1 MFEANDAAGNKIFV
15 RGETIDQLRTR
26 GPFSCIFCNGEMR
39 LKQGRRRPFFAHVSK
54 CKGESALHKAWKE
67 KIRHSLEQRGLEVV
81 LEAKGEA
88 RRYDLFVAGAS
99 LAVEIQCSKMD
110 SAEWLRR
117 RAFDQAAGVTTRW
130 IGFKEGRGDILR
142 LDGWMKTAFF
152 HDGFIDL
159 VDEERLYRFTRP
171 VPFSSRAAVC
181 KRHALSL
188 DDFLGYRTS
197 QQGVPRR
204 WPEIVARYRLRP
216 FYSSLPMNVL
226 RTPLYKKGVA
236 PSLLPSICFL
246 PLPSLVLLPFH
257 PFELQIALFLHLQNR
272 PFEKE
277 VIASFLTRLL
287 KSVKKETDSSSISR
301 ISSEWAELASFVGTS
316 AFRRPHPTIEE
327 ARRSDWIMAGLLQG
341 NVERE

>member
-1 MFEANDAAGNKIFV
+1 M
-15 RGETIDQLRTR
+15 RGETIDQLRQR
-26 GPFSCIFCNGEMR
+26 GPFSCIFCKGEMR

-54 CKGESALHKAWKE
+54 CGGESALHKAWKDR
-67 KIRHSLEQRGLEVV
+67 IRITLEQRGLEVV
-81 LEAKGEA
+81 PEAKGEA
-88 RRYDLFVAGAS
+88 RRYDLLITDAS

-117 RAFDQAAGVTTRW
+117 RALDQAAGVTTRW
-130 IGFKEGRGDILR
+130 IGFKEGRGDIVR

-159 VDEERLYRFTRP
+159 VDEERLYRFTGSI
-171 VPFSSRAAVC
+171 PFSSRAAIC
-181 KRHALSL
+181 QRHSLSL
-188 DDFLGYRTS
+188 NDFLVYRMLPH
-197 QQGVPRR
+197 GMPRR
-204 WPEIVARYRLRP
+204 WSEIVARYRLRP

-226 RTPLYKKGVA
+226 RTPLYKKGIA

-246 PLPSLVLLPFH
+246 PLPALVLLPFH
-257 PFELQIALFLHLQNR
+257 PFELQIALYLQLGDR

-277 VIASFLTRLL
+277 RIASFLTRLL
-287 KSVKKETDSSSISR
+287 KSVKKETDSSSIDR
-301 ISSEWAELASFVGTS
+301 IASEWAELVSIVGTR
-316 AFRRPHPTIEE
+316 FFGPPHPSIEA